1 MQVRELKKNAVQMLH
16 RGNYS
21 VRKLTAIHAG
31 VLAGISLLAPIMS
44 LLLDNVGGSGSGLDA
59 LGTQAMVT
67 TAQVVLMLA
76 TLVVDLFWS
85 AGYQNAAL
93 EYINGQNVTPG
104 SLLAGFR
111 RGGAVLVSTLLVA
124 FLLMGRGFIAMFIS
138 SQIVVMLPV
147 AAPLNEAV
155 EQMMADPTVDILA
168 LLGDSV
174 YTLAAVFAAVYLALY
189 ALLALPMHY
198 RYRMV
203 NYMLM
208 KERKVG
214 GLRALL
220 FSHSLTYH
228 RRMELFKID
237 LHFWWYYV
245 LNFLISGLS
254 SGAVLLSFLGIDLPI
269 SMEAVNWGFTLL
281 ALAAQFGLFL
291 WAKPVVEA
299 TWAQA
304 FEQLLEDQKK
314 RQEETQVPKR
324 KISDFL

>member
-1 MQVRELKKNAVQMLH
+1 MQVRELKNTAVQMLN
-16 RGNYS
+16 RGSYS
-21 VRKLTAIHAG
+21 VGKLTAIHAG
-31 VLAGISLLAPIMS
+31 VLVGISLLTPVLS
-44 LLLDNVGGSGSGLDA
+44 LLLESYGGSGSGLDGLGSYA
-59 LGTQAMVT
+59 LVATV
-67 TAQVVLMLA
+67 QVVLMLA
-76 TLVVDLFWS
+76 AVLADLFWS

-93 EYINGQNVTPG
+93 EYVNGQKVTPG

-111 RGGAVLVSTLLVA
+111 RWGAVLVSTLLVS

-138 SQIVVMLPV
+138 SQIVVRLPV

-155 EQMMADPTVDILA
+155 DQMIADPSVDMMA

-174 YTLAAVFAAVYLALY
+174 YELAAVFGVIYLVFY
-189 ALLALPMHY
+189 GILALPVHY
-198 RYRMV
+198 RYRMT
-203 NYMLM
+203 NYLLM
-208 KERKVG
+208 KEPGVG
-214 GLRALL
+214 GLRAVF
-220 FSHSLTYH
+220 FSHGLTYH

-254 SGAVLLSFLGIDLPI
+254 SGAMILTLLGVELPV
-269 SMEAVNWGFTLL
+269 STDVAEWGFTLL

-304 FEQLLEDQKK
+304 FEQLMADRKSV
-314 RQEETQVPKR
+314 QEEPETQKR
-324 KISDFL
+324 KLSDFL